1 MFVVFCRLFLATTDI
16 SQHDD
21 DMESSR
27 HRILDFAAQ
36 RSLSIAEHEAPRK
49 RDGFVQVDDTCL
61 NGVR

>member
-1 MFVVFCRLFLATTDI
+1 
-16 SQHDD
+16 
-21 DMESSR
+21 MESSR